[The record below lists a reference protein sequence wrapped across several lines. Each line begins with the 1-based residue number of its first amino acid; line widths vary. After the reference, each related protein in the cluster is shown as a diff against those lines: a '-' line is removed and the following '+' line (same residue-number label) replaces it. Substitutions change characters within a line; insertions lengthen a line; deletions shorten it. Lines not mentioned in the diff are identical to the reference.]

1 MMSGQ
6 FFSGFTQSGGA
17 LVEKNGNKFKQYY
30 GMSSQAAMQN
40 HYGGM
45 EKHRASEG
53 REVLLPYKGDV
64 HLFIDELFGSLR
76 STATYIG
83 ALKLKEFSKRATFL
97 LVNNQLNRSLEQYE

>member
-1 MMSGQ
+1 MSGQ

-17 LVEKNGNKFKQYY
+17 LVEKNGNKFKQYC
-30 GMSSQAAMQN
+30 GMSSKAAMQN

>member
-1 MMSGQ
+1 
-6 FFSGFTQSGGA
+6 
-17 LVEKNGNKFKQYY
+17 LVEIDGNQFKQYY
-30 GMSSQAAMQN
+30 GMSSQAAMKN

-45 EKHRASEG
+45 AKHRASEG
-53 REVLLPYKGDV
+53 REVLLPFRGDV
-64 HLFIDELFGSLR
+64 HDFIDELFGSLR